1 MRVNWLR
8 TGYLTKATFDDQR
21 VVVDLVGWL
30 ELLPAVGA
38 DPWNIIEIYNSV
50 LQIMVVITN

>member
-38 DPWNIIEIYNSV
+38 DTWNIIEIYNSV
-50 LQIMVVITN
+50 LQIIVVITN